1 MSQVIKTIT
10 KKPLW
15 VNALIIIG
23 IIIVVLFLFFF
34 SLGFITRH
42 NDVIKVPSVLG
53 KNIDE
58 ATNFLEKNGF
68 SVEVSDSVYIDSAAK
83 LSVIKQ
89 SPDPDAL
96 VKTNRTV
103 YLTINRAVPPFI
115 EMPDLRGFSYKSAE
129 LYLQTMGLK
138 VGDTT
143 HRPDFTRNILD
154 QTLNGQPIRPGTK
167 INMGSVI
174 GLVVGDGIGSVQM
187 DVPELVGMTLG
198 QAKSYLQSMNINIGA
213 VVADPDVAK
222 QEAAYIYKQSP
233 SKYDEPIPGQRVA
246 NKIRPGQVI
255 DIWLSMTAPAPPPVK
270 EDTSRAQ
277 PSPSTNQ

>member
-10 KKPLW
+10 RKPLW
-15 VNALIIIG
+15 VNALIIVG
-23 IIIVVLFLFFF
+23 IILVVLFIFFF

-58 ATNFLEKNGF
+58 ATNYLEKNGF

-96 VKTNRTV
+96 VKSDRTV
-103 YLTINRAVPPFI
+103 YLTINRSVAPLI
-115 EMPDLRGFSYKSAE
+115 DMPDLRGFSYKSAE

-167 INMGSVI
+167 INVGSVI
-174 GLVVGDGIGSVQM
+174 GLVVGDGIGSLQM

-198 QAKSYLQSMNINIGA
+198 QARSYLQSMNINIGA
-213 VVADPDVAK
+213 IVADPDVAK
-222 QEAAYIYKQSP
+222 QDDAYIYKQSP
-233 SKYDEPIPGQRVA
+233 SKFDEPIPGQKVA

-255 DIWLSMTAPAPPPVK
+255 DIWLSLTAPAPPPVK
-270 EDTSRAQ
+270 DSSGA
-277 PSPSTNQ
+277 PASSPANPQ

>member
-10 KKPLW
+10 RKPLW
-15 VNALIIIG
+15 VNALIILG
-23 IIIVVLFLFFF
+23 IIILVLILFFI
-34 SLGFITRH
+34 SLSFITRH
-42 NDVIKVPSVLG
+42 NKVIKVPSVLG
-53 KNIDE
+53 KNINE
-58 ATNFLEKNGF
+58 ATNFLESNGF

-103 YLTINRAVPPFI
+103 YLTINRAVPPLI

-138 VGDTT
+138 VGDTI
-143 HRPDFTRNILD
+143 HKPDFTRNILD
-154 QTLNGQPIRPGTK
+154 QTLNGQPIRQGTK

-222 QEAAYIYKQSP
+222 QEDAYIYKQSP
-233 SKYDEPIPGQRVA
+233 SKYDEPIPGQRVQ

-255 DIWLSMTAPAPPPVK
+255 DIWLSTTAPAPPVR
-270 EDTSRAQ
+270 DTSGAQ
-277 PSPSTNQ
+277 PATPPNQ